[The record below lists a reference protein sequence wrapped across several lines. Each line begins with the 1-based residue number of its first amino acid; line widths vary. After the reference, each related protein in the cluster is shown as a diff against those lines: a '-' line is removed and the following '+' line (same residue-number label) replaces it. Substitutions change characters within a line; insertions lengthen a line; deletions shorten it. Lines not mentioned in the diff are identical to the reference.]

1 MIVMNHDDHGGNSHI
16 SDISKLQFGWKVWTN
31 FTGGLNVCQSCQ
43 FWPKYLHD
51 ILMSILKAGI
61 LGPWGL
67 VSPPPVP
74 WYLSLDGAP
83 SVKIHM
89 CQCAIFPPHHNSPV
103 CLNKQT
109 DCNLATKDHISV
121 WSSFGRN
128 HDGENVNWCVWQE
141 LTENGLWSKTSHSGD
156 SRRCRGCGT

>member
-1 MIVMNHDDHGGNSHI
+1 MVVVKMMIVMNHDDHGGNSHI
-16 SDISKLQFGWKVWTN
+16 SDISKLQFSWKVWTN

-109 DCNLATKDHISV
+109 DCAAILSPRTTSTIIFLEKLWIGV
-121 WSSFGRN
+121 
-128 HDGENVNWCVWQE
+128 CVKS
-141 LTENGLWSKTSHSGD
+141 LLGLNII
-156 SRRCRGCGT
+156 